1 MGSSEKILFLAESI
15 GILILNVNHEIPCK
29 SPKFSLTTSFNFGKR
44 LFRFSRLLR
53 KSLAIGDVSE
63 VLWQAPLGRKSG
75 YRREREGIFPNRCAL
90 AQSDETT
97 IQYFRI
103 SAGNQPFIRSG
114 LDSFGAVF
122 WRGLQFTFLSITTK
136 QIGCHVRSEAIPP
149 GVGQSGA
156 KKGFPRGSGSQ

>member
-1 MGSSEKILFLAESI
+1 MGSPEKTLFLAESI

-44 LFRFSRLLR
+44 LFRFSRLLQ

-75 YRREREGIFPNRCAL
+75 YRREREGIFPDRCAL
-90 AQSDETT
+90 AQADETT

-122 WRGLQFTFLSITTK
+122 WRGLQFTFLSIATK
-136 QIGCHVRSEAIPP
+136 QIGYPCEVRSDPAGTILCK
-149 GVGQSGA
+149 S
-156 KKGFPRGSGSQ
+156 